1 MSSRPPR
8 GLSAAALAAVALVFV
23 AAVVQPDAGVSVLVV
38 RISELLLAGGA
49 AYLLD
54 DAAVVLTTV
63 TPVGVW
69 RRRLP
74 RLLSGVAVVAGAWA
88 LILVAL
94 SWQDSLPPGW
104 VTSELVV
111 LCLVA
116 LGAAAVLVAHGEAEP
131 GGLVAPVVGLVGIG
145 AVIADLLVRAAI
157 FVPWDGSG
165 GQGVRLAWV
174 TVGVLAVLVIAV
186 GSRDPGR
193 SGALRSATAR
203 RRSGESPS
211 DVRSP

>member
-23 AAVVQPDAGVSVLVV
+23 AAVVQPDAGVSGLVV

-74 RLLSGVAVVAGAWA
+74 RLRRRP
-88 LILVAL
+88 
-94 SWQDSLPPGW
+94 SW
-104 VTSELVV
+104 
-111 LCLVA
+111 
-116 LGAAAVLVAHGEAEP
+116 
-131 GGLVAPVVGLVGIG
+131 
-145 AVIADLLVRAAI
+145 
-157 FVPWDGSG
+157 
-165 GQGVRLAWV
+165 
-174 TVGVLAVLVIAV
+174 
-186 GSRDPGR
+186 R
-193 SGALRSATAR
+193 SGL
-203 RRSGESPS
+203 P
-211 DVRSP
+211 